1 VGFRRGSSTCRKARS
16 RPATGA
22 TAPIRSRPG
31 AHLGILGEQGLLR
44 PPADP
49 ARQRACA
56 PAKRL
61 IRKMGGSRSA
71 PLLTLLYALTF
82 ARWSRHP
89 VPAARRFQRASFDR
103 GRSRL
108 LSRGYRWF
116 ESISLQQTV
125 CLSPAAAFSRCCRE
139 SLAVQARISITRVSI
154 PTLPGPMRNRVGSTG
169 SAPTLI
175 STLASPLLGPAG
187 DRHNRA
193 QGVVNHG

>member
-1 VGFRRGSSTCRKARS
+1 MPRGEQRCADARS
-16 RPATGA
+16 WVRLRRALADRGRAAIGLPAAQRTRADSGSA
-22 TAPIRSRPG
+22 AGRRDQVPVARRDRGPQPG
-31 AHLGILGEQGLLR
+31 LQPLFGRDLPHLSILSEQGRLR

-89 VPAARRFQRASFDR
+89 LPAARRFQRASFDR

-139 SLAVQARISITRVSI
+139 SLAVQARISITR
-154 PTLPGPMRNRVGSTG
+154 
-169 SAPTLI
+169 
-175 STLASPLLGPAG
+175 
-187 DRHNRA
+187 
-193 QGVVNHG
+193 